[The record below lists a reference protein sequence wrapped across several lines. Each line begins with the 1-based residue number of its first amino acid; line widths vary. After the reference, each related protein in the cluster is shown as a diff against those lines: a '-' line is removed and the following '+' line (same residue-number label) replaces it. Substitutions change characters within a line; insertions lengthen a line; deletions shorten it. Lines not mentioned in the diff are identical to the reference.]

1 MRVGLRISRETGS
14 SEAVKMAENVHTTAE
29 VHHEAGHSGAFPPFD
44 SSTFASQILWLA
56 ITFGLFY
63 VLMAKVALPRIG
75 GILENRHQKIAAD
88 LEAANRLKAE
98 SEAAGAAYEKSLS
111 EARQK
116 AQAIAS
122 ETNKALTAS
131 VEAKRHDAETG
142 LAAKVAEAET
152 RIADIKTTAMAQVDE
167 IAEHKADAL
176 VSSLIGESVGR
187 DEIAQAVAAVSAK

>member
-1 MRVGLRISRETGS
+1 
-14 SEAVKMAENVHTTAE
+14 MAENVHTTAE
-29 VHHEAGHSGAFPPFD
+29 VHHEAGHGGAFPPFD

-98 SEAAGAAYEKSLS
+98 SEAAGAAYEKSLG

-122 ETNKALTAS
+122 ETNVALAAS
-131 VEAKRHDAETG
+131 IDAKRQDAESG
-142 LAAKVAEAET
+142 LAAKVSEAEA
-152 RIADIKTTAMAQVDE
+152 RIADIKTKAMGQVDD
-167 IAEHKADAL
+167 IAVDTAEAL
-176 VSSLIGESVGR
+176 VSSLIGETIGR
-187 DEIAQAVAAVSAK
+187 DEIASAVAAVSVK

>member
-1 MRVGLRISRETGS
+1 
-14 SEAVKMAENVHTTAE
+14 MAENVHTTAE

-63 VLMAKVALPRIG
+63 ILMAKVVLPRIG
-75 GILENRHQKIAAD
+75 GILETRHQKIAGD
-88 LEAANRLKAE
+88 LEEANRLKAD

-122 ETNKALTAS
+122 ETRAALGAS
-131 VEAKRHDAETG
+131 VEAKRHAAEAG
-142 LAAKVAEAET
+142 LATKVAEAEV
-152 RIADIKTTAMAQVDE
+152 RIADIKAKALGQVDE
-167 IAEHKADAL
+167 IAVDTAEAL
-176 VSSLIGESVGR
+176 VSSLIGENVGR
-187 DEIAQAVAAVSAK
+187 DDIAAAVAAVTAK